1 MWGEKLSD
9 EMLHVQQC
17 VTIFGKLQAEALTPQ
32 SGGDLIRKVKA
43 GFDDDE
49 A

>member
-1 MWGEKLSD
+1 MGR
-9 EMLHVQQC
+9 VQQC

-32 SGGDLIRKVKA
+32 ASRDLIRKVKEEL
-43 GFDDDE
+43 DDDE

>member
-1 MWGEKLSD
+1 
-9 EMLHVQQC
+9 
-17 VTIFGKLQAEALTPQ
+17 VTIFGKLQAEAFTAQ
-32 SGGDLIRKVKA
+32 AGGDLIRKVKA

>member
-17 VTIFGKLQAEALTPQ
+17 MTIFGKLQTEALTPQ
-32 SGGDLIRKVKA
+32 SGGDLIRKAKEEL
-43 GFDDDE
+43 DDDE